1 MGAMADGP
9 GAELRTALTRVR
21 RRWLAARWLHALA
34 RVAVGACIGLLLVI
48 AVELLLAPPDVP
60 LLVVAGAAFL
70 ATLAFGARVLWPLRR
85 PPADDRVARFVE
97 ERCPQLEDRV
107 VSAAALA
114 PGPATGFRELVLAEA
129 AERLRGIDPARVVA
143 PARLRRAAV
152 RGILALAVFAAVVV
166 LGSTPLS
173 RIAATAWLHALP
185 FGVELAIDPGDFR
198 LVAGQPFRVRARF
211 NGGNGVGGRTP
222 PILSVLDGMTP
233 RDVRMRP
240 AGDGWLA
247 EFPSVTRSFRYRVGA
262 AAYTTRDYF
271 VEALSPPR
279 VTRIDVEYA
288 YPGFTGLAPRVE
300 EDGGDLFA
308 PVGTAVRLVVHT
320 DRPVAEG
327 ALVLSDGRRVALDD
341 AGDGRRTATLVVEEN
356 GRYAVRVVDAHGWSN
371 RDSADYLIRA
381 TTDRPPAVR
390 VVRPGGDREVTPLE
404 EVTIEVRAD
413 DDHAVDRLDL
423 VYTVAG
429 RADRALPFDVPERA
443 ATVTG
448 VRTFFV
454 EDLAV
459 EPGDVITYF
468 ARVRDAGRAGV
479 STEARS
485 DLYFLEVRPFDNA
498 FEEALSE
505 GGLGPEA
512 AEIGR
517 LVALQK
523 QIIVA
528 TWRLGQPPGGH
539 RADDVRAVAEV
550 QAAAAPASTA
560 ESGWADDVRA
570 VAEVQVDVRDAAAGA
585 AGPMSVQSRRGAAGD
600 PGPEAQRRAMAAAVE
615 AMTAAEAALSALDT
629 VSAMPHE
636 TEALNQLLTAQ
647 AAVRRRQVSMQ
658 PGRGSGGRQAQ
669 LDLSA
674 LFDRELRREQET
686 SYETGRPPGAE
697 ETGEDDE
704 ALDRLRELARRQE
717 RINRDLRQAS
727 ESGTDEE
734 RRRRLERLR
743 RQQQALRAELEALA
757 EQFGRPSGA
766 EGRSGSA
773 GRPGGDGQPG
783 AEGRSGSGR
792 TARGELRRAAEQMQ
806 RAADGLRRRDRDA
819 AGEHGDGAVDAL
831 LRLAERLRGAGAGE
845 RAGALGDLQL
855 EAQQIAQAQRR
866 LAGEMEP
873 AADGAR
879 SPGYRGLMAG
889 EKDDLADR
897 TEALEQGLSALAAGA
912 DAPDGAPAAGDSAPD
927 PSIAEAHRTLV
938 REEVA
943 ERMRAGAERLRAAGG
958 RSADRRS
965 SGGSASTGGLRAEE
979 TALADVLGTVAGLLH
994 RAMMQDEAQRR
1005 LVADLETARRLRE
1018 RLQGGPPAGG
1028 ASASARGGP
1037 SGAAPS
1043 GVPSGAAP
1051 SGAPSGDVPSG
1062 GRSAS
1067 ASRSRPETGAARDG
1081 SGAAEGSPERGAD
1094 ASETPGRGGAGQ
1106 ASASGREAA
1115 LELARHP
1122 ALRRALA
1129 EADPGLA
1136 AALEGWVRRWRSP
1149 SAPGTDPARLDFAHW
1164 ISLRRD
1170 LVTALQR
1177 FERDRSRALAD
1188 RALRGRYAAGADEA
1202 VPERYRRL
1210 VEQYYRSLAG
1220 APRAVR

>member
-1 MGAMADGP
+1 MGAMADGH

-48 AVELLLAPPDVP
+48 GVELLVAPPDVP
-60 LLVVAGAAFL
+60 LLLVAGAALL

-85 PPADDRVARFVE
+85 PPSDDRVARLVE
-97 ERCPQLEDRV
+97 ESCPELEDRV
-107 VSAAALA
+107 ASAAAISA
-114 PGPATGFRELVLAEA
+114 SGPATGFRELVLADA
-129 AERLRGIDPARVVA
+129 AERLRGIEPARVVA

-152 RGILALAVFAAVVV
+152 RGVLALAVLAAVVA

-185 FGVELAIDPGDFR
+185 SGAELAVDPGDFR
-198 LVAGQPFRVRARF
+198 LMAGQPFRVSARF
-211 NGGNGVGGRTP
+211 SSGGVTGRTP

-240 AGDGWLA
+240 AGDGYLA

-262 AAYTTRDYF
+262 AAFTTRDYL

-288 YPGFTGLAPRVE
+288 YPAFTGLPPRVE

-308 PVGTAVRLVVHT
+308 PAGTAARLVVHT
-320 DRPVAEG
+320 DKPVAEG
-327 ALVLSDGRRVALDD
+327 ALALSDGRRVALDD
-341 AGDGRRTATLVVEEN
+341 AGDGRRTATLVVEGN
-356 GRYAVRVVDAHGWSN
+356 GRYAVRVVDAHGLSN
-371 RDSADYLIRA
+371 RDTADYLIRA

-390 VVRPGGDREVTPLE
+390 VVLPGGDREVTPLE
-404 EVTIEVRAD
+404 EVAIEVRAD

-429 RADRALPFDVPERA
+429 RADRALPFDIPERSA
-443 ATVTG
+443 AVTG
-448 VRTFFV
+448 VRTLFV

-485 DLYFLEVRPFDNA
+485 DLYFLEIRPFDNA
-498 FEEALSE
+498 FEEALSQ

-517 LVALQK
+517 LVGLQK

-528 TWRLGQPPGGH
+528 TWRLERQPEGGT
-539 RADDVRAVAEV
+539 AEDVRAVAEV
-550 QAAAAPASTA
+550 Q
-560 ESGWADDVRA
+560 GDL
-570 VAEVQVDVRDAAAGA
+570 RDTAAGA
-585 AGPMSVQSRRGAAGD
+585 AGRMSVQRRRGAIGD
-600 PGPEAQRRAMAAAVE
+600 DAGPEAQRRAMAAAVE
-615 AMTAAEAALSALDT
+615 AMGAAEAALSELDLA
-629 VSAMPHE
+629 SAMPHE

-658 PGRGSGGRQAQ
+658 PGRGSGGQQAQ

-686 SYETGRPPGAE
+686 SYETGRQPGAE
-697 ETGEDDE
+697 EAGEDSEDGE

-717 RINRDLRQAS
+717 RINRDLR
-727 ESGTDEE
+727 ESSQNGTDEE
-734 RRRRLERLR
+734 RRRVLERLERE
-743 RQQQALRAELEALA
+743 QQALRAELEVLA
-757 EQFGRPSGA
+757 ERLGRPSGA
-766 EGRSGSA
+766 EGRSGSRGPSGA
-773 GRPGGDGQPG
+773 EGQPGAEGPSG
-783 AEGRSGSGR
+783 AEGRSGSAGQSGSGR
-792 TARGELRRAAEQMQ
+792 TAGEELRRAAEQMQ
-806 RAADGLRRRDRDA
+806 RATNRLRREEGDA
-819 AGEHGDGAVDAL
+819 AREHGDQAADAL
-831 LRLAERLRGAGAGE
+831 RRLAERLRGAGAGE

-855 EAQQIAQAQRR
+855 EAQQIARAQRR
-866 LAGEMEP
+866 LAGEMEL

-897 TEALEQGLSALAAGA
+897 TEALEQGLSALAEGGDAGA
-912 DAPDGAPAAGDSAPD
+912 GAPAAGESDAD

-938 REEVA
+938 GEEVA
-943 ERMRAGAERLRAAGG
+943 ERMRAGAERLRALGG
-958 RSADRRS
+958 RSPGPRA
-965 SGGSASTGGLRAEE
+965 SGGSASPGDPQAADSPGDPQAEE
-979 TALADVLGTVAGLLH
+979 AALADVLGAVAGLLQ
-994 RAMMQDEAQRR
+994 RAMMQDEGQRR
-1005 LVADLETARRLRE
+1005 LAAELETARRLRE
-1018 RLQGGPPAGG
+1018 RLQGAAAEDDAPG
-1028 ASASARGGP
+1028 SARGD
-1037 SGAAPS
+1037 SGDARSGEPTGDAPS
-1043 GVPSGAAP
+1043 GEPSGEAR
-1051 SGAPSGDVPSG
+1051 SG

-1067 ASRSRPETGAARDG
+1067 AARSGPEAGAAGDG
-1081 SGAAEGSPERGAD
+1081 AGQEEGSSEPGAGPS
-1094 ASETPGRGGAGQ
+1094 ATVGRGGSGEA
-1106 ASASGREAA
+1106 ASGREAA
-1115 LELARHP
+1115 LDLARHP
-1122 ALRRALA
+1122 GLLRALA

-1136 AALEGWVRRWRSP
+1136 ADLEGWARQWRSL
-1149 SAPGTDPARLDFAHW
+1149 SAPGTDAARLDFAHW
-1164 ISLRRD
+1164 TSLRRE
-1170 LVTALQR
+1170 LITALQR
-1177 FERDRSRALAD
+1177 FERDRSRELAD
-1188 RALRGRYAAGADEA
+1188 RALRDRYAAGADDA

-1220 APRAVR
+1220 APRTVR